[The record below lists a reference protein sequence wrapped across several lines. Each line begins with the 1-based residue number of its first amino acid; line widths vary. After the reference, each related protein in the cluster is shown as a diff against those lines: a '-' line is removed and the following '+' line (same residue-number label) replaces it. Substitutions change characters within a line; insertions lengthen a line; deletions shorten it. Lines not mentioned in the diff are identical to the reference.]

1 MQFDIDVVD
10 TPDKAHVCR
19 ETPQHIEEW
28 VAIHD
33 GGFIR
38 SAMTSNNNKLL
49 MLSPDYVKKN
59 VSWEPG
65 TEGKL
70 LQSTRKRAIG
80 SLFTSEDSPLATANI
95 RNAIR
100 PAVFSRLPENDQ
112 ARLLKLL
119 PPGESITD
127 ALENPQIQ
135 EAIQIWQQSLANG
148 QLDPEVVMQLKNC
161 QKNSRR
167 SSSKVIPMEQAF
179 ANAGYQYTEADGWH
193 KRSKQ
198 TRSESANPTTKKRS
212 RSSSEPNDA
221 VFFSWGFRP
230 PHGGVSPEVTSVP
243 AATQDTLH
251 ADVSSAEVKDAD
263 DDSIDANELMQNCSH
278 FKLKIRMWHKAKEA
292 WLADKLPS
300 EIASILDDAYPTDD
314 EEEPSCFCGKLH
326 VTKPNSFSVLQESWV
341 DCDTCGKWCHTQC
354 AGIGDDFDGA
364 YICPRCY
371 SSPKASRRPRSAA
384 VAKRTAP
391 VAKSTAPAIK
401 GTKGTA
407 APATKRATSKKCSL
421 ECDMCH
427 GAASFMGPLPVK
439 LLHCYCGKQSR
450 HILCH
455 NPDYDVSQPMP
466 LGYCC
471 SAACRVFPGGKD
483 LTRLT
488 CDVCKTGPPLG
499 MVDCCKCGYTRCH
512 VECLKPG
519 VSDDEFVCQECE
531 DILANGDYDL

>member
-1 MQFDIDVVD
+1 MQLDIDVVD
-10 TPDKAHVCR
+10 KPDKAHVCKD
-19 ETPQHIEEW
+19 TPQRIEEW

-59 VSWEPG
+59 VSWKPG

-70 LQSTRKRAIG
+70 LQSTRKSAIG

-135 EAIQIWQQSLANG
+135 EAIRTWQQSLANG
-148 QLDPEVVMQLKNC
+148 QLDPEIVMQLKN
-161 QKNSRR
+161 NSRR
-167 SSSKVIPMEQAF
+167 SGSKVITMEQAF
-179 ANAGYQYTEADGWH
+179 ADAGYQYTEADGWH
-193 KRSKQ
+193 KRSKR
-198 TRSESANPTTKKRS
+198 TRSESANPTIEKRS
-212 RSSSEPNDA
+212 RRSEPNDA
-221 VFFSWGFRP
+221 VS
-230 PHGGVSPEVTSVP
+230 SVP
-243 AATQDTLH
+243 AFATQDTLH
-251 ADVSSAEVKDAD
+251 ADVASAEVKDAAD
-263 DDSIDANELMQNCSH
+263 NSIDAIELMQH
-278 FKLKIRMWHKAKEA
+278 FKLKIRVWHKAKEA
-292 WLADKLPS
+292 WLADKLPP
-300 EIASILDDAYPTDD
+300 EIASMLEDVYPTDD

-326 VTKPNSFSVLQESWV
+326 VAKPNSFSVLKENWV
-341 DCDTCGKWCHTQC
+341 DCDVCGKWCHTQC
-354 AGIGDDFDGA
+354 AGIADDFDGD
-364 YICPRCY
+364 YICPRC
-371 SSPKASRRPRSAA
+371 SNSPKASRRPRSAA
-384 VAKRTAP
+384 VAK
-391 VAKSTAPAIK
+391 ST
-401 GTKGTA
+401 
-407 APATKRATSKKCSL
+407 APATKRTAPATKRTAPATTCNL
-421 ECDMCH
+421 ACDMCE
-427 GAASFMGPLPVK
+427 GAVSFMGPLSVK

-483 LTRLT
+483 LVRL
-488 CDVCKTGPPLG
+488 VCNVCNTGPSLG
-499 MVDCCKCGYTRCH
+499 LVDCCKCGYTRCH